1 MNNVALLLGV
11 FAIMIFLKIPVGY
24 ALGLSSFMMFLKL
37 GIKMTSAMSSIYS
50 ALANFSLLAVPLFM
64 LLAMLMDAGGI
75 TERLLKLCEA
85 FVGHIVGGLGHV
97 NVIVSLLFGHLSGS
111 SQADAAGI
119 GGMLI
124 PAMKKAGYDAG
135 FAVAITAVSSTLG
148 VIIPPSVL
156 MVVYG
161 AMAEISIGALFVAGL
176 VPGFGIA
183 VGQCIYVYFM
193 AKKRG
198 YPRGPKFTAKERVI
212 AFKDAIPV
220 VILPMIILG
229 GTTSG
234 LFTATESAS
243 IACVYAF
250 ILMFV
255 VYRNTKLSSLPK
267 TFMGCA
273 RTFSLSA
280 FAVAMAGVTGW
291 LIAYLK
297 APQAIAGF
305 ITGVTTNY
313 YGIYALLIVFLL
325 FIGTFLSPISAIII
339 FMPIFKQ
346 LAVIGGFN
354 DVHMALI
361 VIMTLSLGMVTP
373 PYGTCL
379 MITSQLGEITMVE
392 AFKHS
397 MPIIAVT
404 VAVIFLFVC
413 FPELLLF
420 LPRFFVPTA
429 FH

>member
-1 MNNVALLLGV
+1 MNNIALMLGV
-11 FAIMIFLKIPVGY
+11 FALMIILKIPVGY

-37 GIKMTSAMSSIYS
+37 NITLLSAMSSIYS
-50 ALANFSLLAVPLFM
+50 SLTGFSLLAVPLFM
-64 LLAMLMDAGGI
+64 LLAMLMDVGGI
-75 TERLLKLCEA
+75 TERLLAFTKA
-85 FVGHIVGGLGHV
+85 FVGHITGGLAQV
-97 NVIVSLLFGHLSGS
+97 NVVISLLFGHLSGS

-124 PAMKKAGYDAG
+124 PAMKKAGYGAG
-135 FAVAITAVSSTLG
+135 FSVAVTAVSSTLG

-161 AMAEISIGALFVAGL
+161 AMAEISVGALFIAGL
-176 VPGFGIA
+176 VPGFCIA
-183 VGQCIYVYFM
+183 VGQCIYCYVIS
-193 AKKRG
+193 KKRG
-198 YPRGPKFTAKERVI
+198 YPRERKFTAKERLV
-212 AFKDAIPV
+212 ASKDAIPV
-220 VILPMIILG
+220 IILPFIILG

-234 LFTATESAS
+234 LFTATESAA

-250 ILMFV
+250 FLMFV
-255 VYRNTKLSSLPK
+255 VYRNFNWKDLPRV
-267 TFMGCA
+267 FMRCA

-280 FAVAMAGVTGW
+280 FAVGMAGVTGW

-297 APQAIAGF
+297 APEAIAGF
-305 ITGVTTNY
+305 ITSVTTNY
-313 YGIYALLIVFLL
+313 YGIYILLIIFLL

-346 LAVIGGFN
+346 LAIVGGFN
-354 DVHMALI
+354 DIHMALI

-379 MITSQLGEITMVE
+379 MITSQLGEITMAE
-392 AFKHS
+392 AFKHC

-404 VAVIFLFVC
+404 VGVIFLFVC
-413 FPELLLF
+413 FPEVLLF
-420 LPRFFVPTA
+420 LPRLMVPTA